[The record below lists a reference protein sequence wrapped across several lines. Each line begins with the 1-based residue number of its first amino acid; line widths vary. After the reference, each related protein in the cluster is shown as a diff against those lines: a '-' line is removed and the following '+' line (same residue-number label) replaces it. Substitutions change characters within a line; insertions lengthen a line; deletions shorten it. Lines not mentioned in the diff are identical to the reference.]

1 VKILAF
7 DLGRHTGWAV
17 LENGKLKTGSYM
29 ARGQDEASVFIDW
42 SAWVSTLVSLENPEA
57 IAFEDVRFNRG
68 RSFIP
73 GMKALL
79 YVKASYMGL
88 TCFGVDVMTLKKFA
102 RKWESPI
109 GKWTGAK
116 LDMKRAL
123 MRQRG
128 SVYGPSVE
136 LVADMDDNEVDAA
149 WAAIW
154 LDENATE
161 TVVGAL
167 PPAQK
172 DSP

>member
-1 VKILAF
+1 MKILAF

-102 RKWESPI
+102 HGYDPGVS
-109 GKWTGAK
+109 KWTGSKENMA
-116 LDMKRAL
+116 DAL
-123 MRQRG
+123 ANTRYVDSR
-128 SVYGPSVE
+128 E
-136 LVADMDDNEVDAA
+136 MDDNEVDAA

-161 TVVGAL
+161 TAVGAL
-167 PPAQK
+167 PPAKK
-172 DSP
+172 DAT